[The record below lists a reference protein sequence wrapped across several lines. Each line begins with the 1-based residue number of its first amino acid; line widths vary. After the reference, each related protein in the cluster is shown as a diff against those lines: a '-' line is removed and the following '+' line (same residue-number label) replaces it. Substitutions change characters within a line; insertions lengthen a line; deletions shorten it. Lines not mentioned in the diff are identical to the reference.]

1 MNHKKKTNGCY
12 FSRDLKKN
20 YANLCSLVYLH
31 LYLDY
36 HFIIYL
42 PKKYIIEKKH
52 IDYINEFKKS

>member
-1 MNHKKKTNGCY
+1 MY
-12 FSRDLKKN
+12 I
-20 YANLCSLVYLH
+20 YILVYLH

-52 IDYINEFKKS
+52 IDYINEFIKS